1 MRRENPLGGKININY
16 KKRKTLGEA
25 FREIVFMMNYYDG
38 NIRAEY
44 YNFIEKN
51 IRKMSGDNRD
61 LFEYVR
67 NQNNSVITLKNFLRT
82 NLVT

>member
-1 MRRENPLGGKININY
+1 
-16 KKRKTLGEA
+16 
-25 FREIVFMMNYYDG
+25 MMNYYDG

-51 IRKMSGDNRD
+51 IRKMSGNNRD

-67 NQNNSVITLKNFLRT
+67 NQNNSIITLKNFLRT